1 MEHKA
6 SLFIHSALAA
16 LMCFPLSTASQQ
28 VQAQPTV
35 AAPAVKARTSLS
47 ATKYDAKR
55 DAASDL
61 KSTIALAQRDGKNIL
76 IKVGGEWCPWCHI
89 MDKFFD
95 DNATIEQA
103 RLAGFVTLKVNYSPE
118 NKNEKFLSQFPKIS
132 GYPHLFVLD
141 KNGKLLHSQ
150 DSDPLELGKSYD
162 LKAMTNFIARWS
174 PKTP

>member
-1 MEHKA
+1 MNHKA
-6 SLFIHSALAA
+6 LPFFRFALAA
-16 LMCFPLSTASQQ
+16 LICLPFSVSTLRA
-28 VQAQPTV
+28 QAPTS
-35 AAPAVKARTSLS
+35 APATKTSTSLS

-55 DAASDL
+55 DAAADL

-76 IKVGGEWCPWCHI
+76 LKVGGEWCPWCHI

-103 RLAGFVTLKVNYSPE
+103 RLAGFITLKVNYSPD
-118 NKNEKFLSQFPKIS
+118 NKNEKFLSQFPKIA

-150 DSDPLELGKSYD
+150 DTDPLESGKSYD
-162 LKAMTNFIARWS
+162 VKAMADFIARWS
-174 PKTP
+174 PKKT